1 MVKAVLFDFDGTL
14 ADTRY
19 ILFKVYERLAE
30 KYDLKAVSSQDLER
44 LSHLPLQERLKKTG
58 VSIYKLPRLARE
70 TGQLFGDYIES
81 AEPFPGIGR
90 LLEILKSRDLL
101 LSIVSSNTEHNI
113 KRFLEVNNLKL
124 FDHIRCTSSVFG
136 KNRAIKAAIKEL
148 RLKSCEVV
156 YVGDE
161 LRDIEACRKV
171 PVKIIAVSWGY
182 DRLSLLEKGGPDFL
196 VHSPLDIESCLSRLD

>member
-1 MVKAVLFDFDGTL
+1 MIKAVMFDFDGTL

-19 ILFKVYERLAE
+19 ILYKVYGRLAQ
-30 KYDLKAVSSQDLER
+30 KYNLKAVSNQDLER

-81 AEPFPGIGR
+81 AEPFPGINR

-101 LSIVSSNTEHNI
+101 LSIVSSNTEQNI
-113 KRFLEVNNLKL
+113 NRFLEVNNLEF
-124 FDHIRCTSSVFG
+124 FDHIRCTSSIFG
-136 KNRAIKAAIKEL
+136 KNRAIKTAIKEL
-148 RLKSCEVV
+148 RLKNYEAV

-171 PVKIIAVSWGY
+171 PVKIISVSWGY
-182 DRLSLLEKGGPDFL
+182 DRLSLLEKGLPNCL
-196 VHSPLDIESCLSRLD
+196 VHSPLEIESCLSRLD